1 MNLIIPELE
10 FFNLLLTEV
19 NLPPLK
25 SSYLSHETKLKCEFI
40 STCYMSAYMHMLCN
54 LQEFIGYSSVKLT
67 KCLLRLRD

>member
-1 MNLIIPELE
+1 MNLILSELE

-19 NLPPLK
+19 NLPALK

-54 LQEFIGYSSVKLT
+54 LREFIGYSSLKLI
-67 KCLLRLRD
+67 KYLLRLRD